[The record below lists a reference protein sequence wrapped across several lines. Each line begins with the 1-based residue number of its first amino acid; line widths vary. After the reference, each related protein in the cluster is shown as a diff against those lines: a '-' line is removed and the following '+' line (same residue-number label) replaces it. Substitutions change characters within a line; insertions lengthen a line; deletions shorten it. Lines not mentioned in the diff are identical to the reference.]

1 MAEAATKVPVEVKKA
16 ERPARRH
23 TEWRPFESL
32 RREID
37 RLFDDFRVGSW
48 RSPFGASSFD
58 VDPFWRTEISWA
70 KAPAVDVAETDKA
83 YEVTAELPGM
93 DESNI
98 EVKFADDILTIKGEK
113 KEEKEEKKKD
123 YYVSER
129 RFGSFQRSFTVPAGV
144 DTDKIEANFKNG
156 VLTVSCRRPRRRKR
170 TRRRSRS
177 KRRLECSSAGPRSSP
192 FFPGTRKVPGQFF
205 LSELPGVMAL
215 AK

>member
-1 MAEAATKVPVEVKKA
+1 MTEAPTKVPVEVKKA
-16 ERPARRH
+16 ERPVSIQ

-37 RLFDDFRVGSW
+37 RLFDDFRVGTL
-48 RSPFGASSFD
+48 RSPFERSLFD
-58 VDPFWRTEISWA
+58 VDPFWRTEISWG

-83 YEVTAELPGM
+83 YEVTAEVPGM

-98 EVKFADDILTIKGEK
+98 EVKLADDILTIKGEK

-156 VLTVSCRRPRRRKR
+156 VLTVK
-170 TRRRSRS
+170 
-177 KRRLECSSAGPRSSP
+177 
-192 FFPGTRKVPGQFF
+192 
-205 LSELPGVMAL
+205 LPKGAQ
-215 AK
+215 AQKNEKKIEIKKAA